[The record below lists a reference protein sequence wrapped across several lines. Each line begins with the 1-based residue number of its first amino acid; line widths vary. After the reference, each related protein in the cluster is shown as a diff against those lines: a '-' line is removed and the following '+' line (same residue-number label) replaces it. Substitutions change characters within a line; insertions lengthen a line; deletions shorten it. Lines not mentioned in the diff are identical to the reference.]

1 MSPHQSPHTNLPR
14 QNRFRPRVANGN
26 VTGSGSS
33 HQGSPNL
40 NGGADNG
47 AKIKCVFL
55 GDGAVGKTSLIVS
68 YTTNGYPSVYVPTAI
83 DTYDVVVNV
92 NGAPVTFEM
101 CDTPGQVSKP
111 SRHYNPD

>member
-1 MSPHQSPHTNLPR
+1 MSPHQSPHNNYPR
-14 QNRFRPRVANGN
+14 QNPYRHRAATAAVGAAPASN
-26 VTGSGSS
+26 
-33 HQGSPNL
+33 QGSPNL
-40 NGGADNG
+40 NANCDGG

-101 CDTPGQVSKP
+101 CDTPGQVTFAFFIRQK
-111 SRHYNPD
+111 